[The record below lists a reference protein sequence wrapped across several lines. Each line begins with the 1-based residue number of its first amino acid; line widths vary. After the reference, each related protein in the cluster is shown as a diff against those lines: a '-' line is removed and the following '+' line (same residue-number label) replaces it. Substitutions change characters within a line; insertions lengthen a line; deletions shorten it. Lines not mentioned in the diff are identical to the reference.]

1 MSRKLS
7 KEVRDYIDS
16 LNDPLYTGDFCA
28 EWYEGEAENVYIN
41 APSALQQIEVEGFVR
56 AICAVMAAEKT
67 KCVSG
72 KMNTIEG

>member
-1 MSRKLS
+1 MRKLS

-28 EWYEGEAENVYIN
+28 EWYDTEEVFTPEG
-41 APSALQQIEVEGFVR
+41 LMVEGFVR
-56 AICAVMAAEKT
+56 AICAVMASEKT

-72 KMNTIEG
+72 KMKTIEG